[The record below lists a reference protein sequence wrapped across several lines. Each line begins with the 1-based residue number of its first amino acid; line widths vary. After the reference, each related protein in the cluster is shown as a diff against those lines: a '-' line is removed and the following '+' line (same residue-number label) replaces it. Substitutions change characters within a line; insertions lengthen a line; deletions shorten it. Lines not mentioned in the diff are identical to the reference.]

1 MSITRKAVT
10 RLTMDLSMPDVQGGF
25 TCTLGDRARRLEIL
39 VVNGGEAF
47 QIPPRWSA
55 ILTGTKPDGT
65 ELMNGCVVQN
75 GRIIYEFES
84 GEQIATCAGGFPVT
98 LWIVD
103 ETGASVATPK
113 FWVNVIESGAR
124 MIVESNDQ
132 FTVLQ
137 DLIGAVTAL
146 QIKDEEVDA
155 SLRTIQPKLSNLLAI
170 NTTKITAGA
179 WTDSSPFME
188 MFGSAAYKK
197 GDIIMLLPANDETR
211 DAAGRARLSVTTE
224 LAPAESGGYTYIVA
238 RAEGKEAPGIDME
251 FIRIILNDETDHE
264 PRISLVGIDTTA
276 ADIDRAVEE
285 AKEAIENTVKVET
298 VSVTWG
304 PNYSQSIQLKGISDP
319 DNVFFFIP
327 ADTTTRD
334 VITRAGMTVSTTAT
348 YAPTYSMF
356 FTTATVKNIAPI
368 KGKTLNFTVL
378 HVREPG
384 ATERRT
390 VLVGVDSSDDIPTS
404 IDLSRLD
411 EGIINET
418 FGGSSASKTTT
429 IEYDEDGNPVK
440 ITDGDGNETVITW

>member
-1 MSITRKAVT
+1 MILFEVHGDGTVTSTPSLIPQGTSLADIVVVTDADYSLVTLRLVPPSGKHIEDIICTPTKTAGRTLWQALLPAEACRMSGRLIYQIVITMKDGRTITTPEGKITVQPGVI
-10 RLTMDLSMPDVQGGF
+10 SNMPDTAQELGNYSIDAIY
-25 TCTLGDRARRLEIL
+25 TLLANIYAND
-39 VVNGGEAF
+39 EAL
-47 QIPPRWSA
+47 SEA
-55 ILTGTKPDGT
+55 
-65 ELMNGCVVQN
+65 
-75 GRIIYEFES
+75 
-84 GEQIATCAGGFPVT
+84 
-98 LWIVD
+98 
-103 ETGASVATPK
+103 VAK
-113 FWVNVIESGAR
+113 
-124 MIVESNDQ
+124 
-132 FTVLQ
+132 
-137 DLIGAVTAL
+137 
-146 QIKDEEVDA
+146 
-155 SLRTIQPKLSNLLAI
+155 IQPKLSNLLEIA
-170 NTTKITAGA
+170 TTTISAGA
-179 WTDSSPFME
+179 WTDNTPFTTTI
-188 MFGSAAYKK
+188 GSASYKK
-197 GDIIMLLPANDETR
+197 GDVIMLLPANDETR

-224 LAPAESGGYTYIVA
+224 LTPSESGGYTYIVA

-276 ADIDRAVEE
+276 ADIDEAVEQ
-285 AKEAIENTVKVET
+285 AKKDIENTVKVET

-304 PNYSQSIQLKGISDP
+304 SNYSQSISLKGISDP
-319 DNVFFFIP
+319 DNVFFLIP
-327 ADTTTRD
+327 SDTTTRD

-348 YAPTYSMF
+348 YAPMYSVF

-440 ITDGDGNETVITW
+440 ITDYDGNETVITW